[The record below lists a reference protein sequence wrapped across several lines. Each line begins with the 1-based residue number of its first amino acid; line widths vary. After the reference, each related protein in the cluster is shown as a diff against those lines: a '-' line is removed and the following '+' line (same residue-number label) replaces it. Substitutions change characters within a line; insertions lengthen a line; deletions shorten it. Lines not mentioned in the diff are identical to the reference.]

1 MQQPPFTLAQLASDP
16 TVAGFSRMST
26 PPAPMYA
33 AILCDAYKFCHP
45 GLYPEGYTKGQ
56 GNFTPRST
64 KHFQGSS
71 MYDGKIVVAG
81 VLQALNAINH
91 AWNQFFEASWD
102 EVESVIRPLIEATTP
117 NADLTIYSDL
127 HKLGYLPLQVHAV
140 EEGRAV
146 KVGTPIILVTNTHD
160 DFAWLASYTE
170 DHFSNELW
178 PACTVATIAREYR
191 VVAEKYAALTADDNG
206 YVTYQCHDFSLRGLF
221 GMWAGYKTGPSMLS
235 AFTGTDNI
243 PGCLAAMH
251 EYGATKADFGSIM
264 ATEHSLTTLNIQ
276 MNVAIYGCSLFEAEM
291 KFLSKYLENVGP
303 ISYVMDS
310 YHYWK
315 MMEEGLPLV
324 KDQILAREGGPFV
337 VRPDSGVPKDIICG
351 TAEIF
356 EIDDQAET
364 EEHAKDWIRDYVSEK
379 VSRETPHGRQ
389 GDSEVYGV
397 ARWKGGLYRYTVSI
411 FWNRSEYKYYYEDGT
426 RVTEFEPT
434 TLTVEEKG
442 SIQWLWE
449 LFGGT
454 VNSKGYKVL
463 NPKIRLIYGDS
474 ITIQRFEAILQ
485 RLMEMGF
492 SAENIVVG
500 VGSYSIQHITRDSL
514 GFAMKL
520 TYGEVGGLKIDV
532 YKAPATDPGKHS
544 AKGWLAVEFDEAGE
558 YVTVEGKPVGYNGV
572 LNCVLLNSQVLSEA
586 TLVSLRTNLT
596 ESLPKAA

>member
-1 MQQPPFTLAQLASDP
+1 
-16 TVAGFSRMST
+16 
-26 PPAPMYA
+26 MYA

-45 GLYPEGYTKGQ
+45 GLFPKGYTKGQ

-71 MYDGKIVVAG
+71 KYDGKIVVAG
-81 VLQALNAINH
+81 VLQGLNAINH
-91 AWNQFFEASWD
+91 AWNQFFEASWE

-127 HKLGYLPLQVHAV
+127 HKLGYLPIQVHAV
-140 EEGRAV
+140 EEGRVVRA
-146 KVGTPIILVTNTHD
+146 GTPIILVDNTHE

-191 VVAEKYAALTADDNG
+191 IVAEKYAALTADDNG

-276 MNVAIYGCSLFEAEM
+276 MRAVMRGCSLFEAEVS
-291 KFLSKYLENVGP
+291 FLSDYLDNVGP

-310 YHYWK
+310 YDYFGMLEH
-315 MMEEGLPLV
+315 GLPLL
-324 KDQILAREGGPFV
+324 KDKILAREGGPFV

-351 TAEIF
+351 TVEVF
-356 EIDDQAET
+356 EIGSEAET
-364 EEHAKDWIRDYVSEK
+364 EDHAKGWIKDYVTEM
-379 VSRETPHGRQ
+379 VYDETAHGEPGR
-389 GDSEVYGV
+389 SEVSGV
-397 ARWKGGLYRYTVSI
+397 ARWNGELYRYTVDI
-411 FWNRSEYKYYYEDGT
+411 EWNRRDKQFYYMDGKK
-426 RVTEFEPT
+426 VSKFEPT

-520 TYGEVGGLKIDV
+520 TYGEVNGLKIDV
-532 YKAPATDPGKHS
+532 YKAPKTDTGKHS

-558 YVTVEGKPVGYNGV
+558 YIPVEGKPVGYYGV
-572 LNCVLLNSQVLSEA
+572 LNCAYRNSQVLSKA
-586 TLVSLRTNLT
+586 TLVSVRTNLT